1 MKGGRMKTFFQ
12 TNEEWSYLILRV
24 MLGIVIFP
32 HGAQKLLGWF
42 GGHGFDGTME
52 FFTGKLGVPMVI
64 AFMIIIGESLG
75 SLGLIAGFMTRLCA
89 VGVLCIM
96 SGAIVMA
103 HWSNGFFMNW
113 FGNQEG
119 EGFEYHLLAI
129 GICLPLI
136 LYGGGKLSV
145 DGCISGR
152 FFKKLNA

>member
-1 MKGGRMKTFFQ
+1 MKTFFQ

-24 MLGIVIFP
+24 MLGIVIFL

>member
-52 FFTGKLGVPMVI
+52 FLTGKLGVPMVI

>member
-1 MKGGRMKTFFQ
+1 MKTFFQ

-24 MLGIVIFP
+24 ILGIVIFP

>member
-1 MKGGRMKTFFQ
+1 MKTFFQ

-145 DGCISGR
+145 DGFISGR

>member
-1 MKGGRMKTFFQ
+1 MKILFQ
-12 TNEEWSYLILRV
+12 TNEEWGYLILRV

-64 AFMIIIGESLG
+64 AFIIIIGESLG
-75 SLGLIAGFMTRLCA
+75 SLGLIVGFMTRLCA

-96 SGAIVMA
+96 SGAIVIA

-113 FGNQEG
+113 FGNQKG

-145 DGCISGR
+145 DGFIFGR
-152 FFKKLNA
+152 FFKNLNA